1 MVQKKIECT
10 VHSCTGLGTTFVT
23 PKCHDGK
30 WKKIRIEAAR
40 GYNDI
45 HRSGVIKCWLE

>member
-1 MVQKKIECT
+1 MCKTVWCGMVQKKIECT

-30 WKKIRIEAAR
+30 WKKIRIEAR
-40 GYNDI
+40 GYI
-45 HRSGVIKCWLE
+45 